1 MREAARYCHPCL
13 KVVEIVGYCNTCD
26 FELFKHIIEI
36 VVILDKIIIDTR
48 NSNPDSDT
56 DSDSDSVSED
66 GYRELQSNE
75 EQQLRTLV
83 SPGVELVIL

>member
-13 KVVEIVGYCNTCD
+13 KVVEIVGYCYTCD

-36 VVILDKIIIDTR
+36 VVLLEKIIIDTR
-48 NSNPDSDT
+48 KPNPDSH
-56 DSDSDSVSED
+56 SK
-66 GYRELQSNE
+66 

-83 SPGVELVIL
+83 SPGVEFVIL

>member
-13 KVVEIVGYCNTCD
+13 KVVEIAGYCNTCD

-36 VVILDKIIIDTR
+36 VVLLEKIIIDTR
-48 NSNPDSDT
+48 NPNPN
-56 DSDSDSVSED
+56 SDSKN
-66 GYRELQSNE
+66 GYRGE

-83 SPGVELVIL
+83 SPGVEFVML

>member
-13 KVVEIVGYCNTCD
+13 KVVEISGYCNSCD
-26 FELFKHIIEI
+26 FDLFKHIIEI
-36 VVILDKIIIDTR
+36 VVILEKIIIDTHNP
-48 NSNPDSDT
+48 NSY
-56 DSDSDSVSED
+56 SDSDSESED
-66 GYRELQSNE
+66 GYKELQSDE